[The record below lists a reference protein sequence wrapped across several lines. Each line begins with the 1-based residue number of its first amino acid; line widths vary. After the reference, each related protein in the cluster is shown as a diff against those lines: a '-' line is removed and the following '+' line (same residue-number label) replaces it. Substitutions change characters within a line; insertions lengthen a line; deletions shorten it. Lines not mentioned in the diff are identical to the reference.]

1 MATIWPTTLPQVPI
15 RDGLRIEPVD
25 VVLRSPMDT
34 GSPKTRA
41 MSSLAIKRYSMTYL
55 LLTAAEVGYLDVFY
69 DTTTTFGTTSFTWED
84 PISGTSYNWQF
95 AAPVKPIK
103 HLGGSCWLYSVVLD
117 RLTAV

>member
-1 MATIWPTTLPQVPI
+1 MPTIWPVTLPQVPI

-34 GSPKTRA
+34 GPPKTRA
-41 MSSLAIKRYSMTYL
+41 MSSLAIKRYTMSYL
-55 LLTAAEVGYLDVFY
+55 LLTVAEVEYLDTFY
-69 DTTTTFGTTSFTWED
+69 ETTTTFGTTTFTWDD

-95 AAPVKPIK
+95 AAPPKPDK
-103 HLGGSCWLYSVVLD
+103 HLGGTCWLYSVVLA